1 MGLVV
6 YGVNFPSPQGEE
18 FRVRI
23 DLRRPILGKC
33 FRVYSERWV
42 DTINLK

>member
-1 MGLVV
+1 MDLVV
-6 YGVNFPSPQGEE
+6 YDVNSPCPQGEE

-23 DLRRPILGKC
+23 NLRRPILGKC